1 MMTVEDENA
10 GAQMD
15 NVLSKTL
22 KIEKLI
28 LPYKSGRID
37 WVYLRG
43 KSLLSG
49 RINRSFSRQYITVC
63 EFSLGLNQWNNV
75 WSLVYCVVFF
85 LNPIELVVVFTEPH
99 FYQMILQTKQA
110 ITLICCLLCD
120 SELGYLREKL
130 ATNL

>member
-1 MMTVEDENA
+1 MTVEDENA

-49 RINRSFSRQYITVC
+49 RINRSFSRQYSTVC

-75 WSLVYCVVFF
+75 WSLVYSVVFF
-85 LNPIELVVVFTEPH
+85 LNPIELIVVFTEPH
-99 FYQMILQTKQA
+99 FYQMILQTGHNVDMLFALWFRTRLPTRK
-110 ITLICCLLCD
+110 T
-120 SELGYLREKL
+120 GH
-130 ATNL
+130 